1 MSLTAILNG
10 ETQSAPRDNTQLLD
24 HCDHHAAQS
33 IIDTPEAPDGGGA
46 AEGHSCLKTKV
57 NTIESAIRHIT
68 CLEGC
73 LRETSCKIEELEEA
87 EFKEAIV
94 P

>member
-1 MSLTAILNG
+1 LILPKHPTAA
-10 ETQSAPRDNTQLLD
+10 APRK
-24 HCDHHAAQS
+24 A
-33 IIDTPEAPDGGGA
+33 I
-46 AEGHSCLKTKV
+46 AEV